1 MNGAIINKKNESM
14 RNWSSKKVEKMLQVL
29 TRFLDDESGAT
40 AIEYAFIASL
50 IAVAAIV
57 AMGAVG
63 NALENTFNDV
73 AGEL

>member
-1 MNGAIINKKNESM
+1 MFKRVDE
-14 RNWSSKKVEKMLQVL
+14 MLRVL

-40 AIEYAFIASL
+40 SIEYAFIASL

-73 AGEL
+73 ASEL